1 MDRGIRRKETSM
13 AWSKPRAEGRIEKY
27 LESVP
32 RTSVS
37 VETFEKRY
45 ERMYRAAA
53 VARATPGYNPLV
65 KIPPSQ
71 AVLVHGVH
79 VYVQLTE
86 YHALVGDVSRDRDE
100 RHKRMLKFLHTHYSA
115 TDQVVIEYE
124 AQRVDYHG
132 PRLHAVIATPVGNDS
147 ELDRIRRA
155 IDFAMAV
162 KRMIEMVGAKVLGG
176 EFATGVRIGID
187 SGMAVAVNSGRGD
200 EQEPLFLGNPAN
212 YAAKLAEGDEPGIY
226 LSDRV
231 RAVLG
236 MARAGSL
243 AGERKAAY
251 VQDAFGTPRFTRSMS
266 DGRIEMLSEDLRKE
280 IEPQLRDTEFHFH
293 RHQPP
298 LSTIDYSLLRPSN
311 TIHMHMLSI
320 FADIDGFTAYVQ
332 RCIDTGNVQELV
344 SNLHVIRK
352 ELAAVL
358 KADFSGRKIR
368 FIGDCLHGILSEGDR
383 LTTDAGAT
391 VESGV
396 LCAGGMRSSFELCQ
410 RMLSG
415 IGSLGL
421 AIGMEY
427 GTTPVTRL
435 GSRGDMS
442 VRCATSR
449 AVTESENMQSKLA
462 GNETG
467 LGGRALSK
475 APFRIRKLFDND
487 GTATGLTYAAVAT
500 LAVPAVFTAA
510 ATPAAA
516 QTFRPHTER

>member
-1 MDRGIRRKETSM
+1 M
-13 AWSKPRAEGRIEKY
+13 AWSKPRAEERITKF

-32 RTSVS
+32 RTGVS

-45 ERMYRAAA
+45 ERIQ
-53 VARATPGYNPLV
+53 VATKATRSPGYSPLV
-65 KIPPSQ
+65 SVPPSQ

-79 VYVQLTE
+79 VYVQLTD
-86 YHALVGDVSRDRDE
+86 YHRLVGDVARDRDE
-100 RHKRMLKFLHTHYSA
+100 RHKRLLKFLHMHYSA

-147 ELDRIRRA
+147 EFDRVKRA
-155 IDFAMAV
+155 VDFAMAV
-162 KRMIEMVGAKVLGG
+162 KRMIEVVGAKVLLG

-212 YAAKLAEGDEPGIY
+212 YAAKLADGEEPGIY

-231 RAVLG
+231 RTVLG
-236 MARAGSL
+236 MVRAGGL
-243 AGERKAAY
+243 VAERKAAY
-251 VQDAFGTPRFTRSMS
+251 VQDAFGAPRFTRSMS
-266 DGRIEMLSEDLRKE
+266 DGRIEMLSEELREE
-280 IEPQLRDTEFHFH
+280 IEPQLRDAEFHFH

-298 LSTIDYSLLRPSN
+298 LSSIDYSLLRPSN
-311 TIHMHMLSI
+311 TIHMHMLSL

-358 KADFSGRKIR
+358 KADFSGRKVR
-368 FIGDCLHGILSEGDR
+368 FIGDCLHGILAEGDR
-383 LTTDAGAT
+383 FSTDAGAT
-391 VESGV
+391 VETGV

-410 RMLSG
+410 LMLPG
-415 IGSLGL
+415 IRGLGL

-449 AVTESENMQSKLA
+449 AVTESENMQSKL
-462 GNETG
+462 GGKETG

-475 APFRIRKLFDND
+475 APFRIRELFDND
-487 GTATGLTYAAVAT
+487 GTASGLTYAAVAT
-500 LAVPAVFTAA
+500 LAMPVVATAA
-510 ATPAAA
+510 APPAAA
-516 QTFRPHTER
+516 QSFRPHTER